1 VKKIEKEREKPDP
14 NMPKSRLTGA
24 IVLNAKGRIVL
35 FSPVAEELFLYSS
48 DEVINKS
55 FKILLP
61 EEISRSRP
69 LKSLLN
75 GDLKEGGP
83 VVRHPGFPFRRKD
96 GTSFALDVAFAKASR
111 QGKRIIIISVRSAY
125 DPMEAET
132 IEDAL
137 GKSEALYRAVVE
149 DQTEI
154 ICRWLPDSTLTFV
167 NETCC
172 RYLGKSR
179 NELIGHGFKD
189 MIIEEDRD
197 KFEKHIASLVNENPV
212 GTIEHRVRLP
222 NGDVRWMEWTH
233 RAMFDGNGRTIEFQ
247 SVGRDVTRR
256 KQAEE
261 IILSYQV
268 ELRSLVSEMSL
279 AEERVRRSIATDLHD
294 RVGQT
299 LAVLNIK
306 LDVLR
311 KAVSSTSMARPLEE
325 ISQLTELLIQETRS
339 LMFELSPPVLY
350 ELGLEA
356 ALEWLGV
363 HIQEKF
369 GLLVQV
375 VDDREL
381 KVLDDDVRT
390 LLFKAVRE
398 LVTNI
403 VTHARAHHAKVSVN
417 REGDAI
423 RISVEDDGAGFEPSK
438 ISQNGGFGLFSIRE
452 RLKHLGG
459 HLEIE
464 SQPGHGTRVTL
475 SAPMKNNQQSSG
487 RNAA

>member
-1 VKKIEKEREKPDP
+1 MKKTVKKREKPFLD
-14 NMPKSRLTGA
+14 MPEASSSGA
-24 IVLNAKGRIVL
+24 IVLDDKSRIVL

-69 LKSLLN
+69 LKNLLN
-75 GDLKEGGP
+75 GDLREGGP

-96 GTSFALDVAFAKASR
+96 GTSFAVDVAFAKASS
-111 QGKRIIIISVRSAY
+111 QGKRIIIISVRSAH
-125 DPMEAET
+125 DPMEAE
-132 IEDAL
+132 E
-137 GKSEALYRAVVE
+137 KFRESEKQ
-149 DQTEI
+149 DQTET

-167 NETCC
+167 NEACC

-179 NELIGHGFKD
+179 NELIGRTFKE
-189 MIIEEDRD
+189 MISEEDRER
-197 KFEKHIASLVNENPV
+197 FEDHINSLENKNPV

-256 KQAEE
+256 KHAEG

-268 ELRSLVSEMSL
+268 QLRSLASELSL

-325 ISQLTELLIQETRS
+325 LSQLTELAIQETRS

-356 ALEWLGV
+356 ALEWLGE

-390 LLFKAVRE
+390 LLFQAVRE
-398 LVTNI
+398 LLTNI
-403 VTHARAHHAKVSVN
+403 VKHARAHHAKVSVN
-417 REGDAI
+417 RDGDAI

-438 ISQNGGFGLFSIRE
+438 ISRRGRGACRVRSFQY
-452 RLKHLGG
+452 
-459 HLEIE
+459 
-464 SQPGHGTRVTL
+464 PGT
-475 SAPMKNNQQSSG
+475 SEAPQWAPG
-487 RNAA
+487 D